1 MKTRITKSDLSKI
14 FMIIVGS
21 VVYTVGINI
30 FVVPA
35 GLYNG
40 GFLGVAQILR
50 TVATKFL
57 GLEFGFDISGVISF
71 GLNIPLMF
79 ITYKT
84 VGKQFI
90 AKTVFCIAFQTLL
103 LSFIPIPGE
112 MLVDDLTSSIISGIL
127 CGFGV
132 GLMLRNGGSSGG
144 IDVLGMYYA
153 QKSRFSVGRLS
164 LLVNVVVYGV
174 AFILMSDIPKIIYT
188 LIFAGINTIALDRM
202 HFQNISSEVIIIS
215 KHNDAEIQNA
225 IINEM
230 RRGVSYWDGYG
241 AFTGESSRVLYTI
254 VSKYE
259 IPKLKKV
266 VTRIDP
272 KAFISIKDGIA
283 VSGNFEKRL

>member
-1 MKTRITKSDLSKI
+1 MKTKITKNDLSKI
-14 FMIIVGS
+14 AMIIVGS
-21 VVYTVGINI
+21 VVYTFGINI
-30 FVVPA
+30 FIVPA

-40 GFLGVAQILR
+40 GFLGIAQILR
-50 TVATKFL
+50 TVAVDFL
-57 GLEFGFDISGVISF
+57 GLEFGFDISGIISF
-71 GLNIPLMF
+71 GLNIPLVF

-90 AKTVFCIAFQTLL
+90 AKTMFCIAFQSVL
-103 LSFIPIPGE
+103 LSVLPIPSE
-112 MLVDDLTSSIISGIL
+112 MLVDDLTSSIIGGLL

-153 QKSRFSVGRLS
+153 QKSKFSVGRLS
-164 LLVNVVVYGV
+164 LLINIFVYGA
-174 AFILMSDIPKIIYT
+174 AFFLMQDIPKIIYT
-188 LIFAGINTIALDRM
+188 LIFAGINTIAVDRM

-225 IINEM
+225 IIHEM

-241 AFTGESSRVLYTI
+241 AFTGESSRVLYTV

-259 IPKLKKV
+259 LPKLKKV
-266 VTRIDP
+266 VARIDP
-272 KAFISIKDGIA
+272 KAFVSVKDGIA